1 MDDLHLWAILT
12 NKENGYD
19 LDKSLVRDMP
29 LGTKLKV
36 VNMHIGGHSSAF
48 EAQGYPLSFNTVQFD
63 FVDDDGRA
71 VDIFRNRR
79 FNQYLGW

>member
-36 VNMHIGGHSSAF
+36 VNIHIGGHSSAF
-48 EAQGYPLSFNTVQFD
+48 EAQGYPLSFNTVQFG
-63 FVDDDGRA
+63 FVDDDGDL
-71 VDIFRNRR
+71 VNIFKEKR
-79 FNQYLGW
+79 FNPYLDW